1 MLSRRR
7 LLCAAVAA
15 PFGAW
20 MTRYKAM
27 AAPYEGEV
35 KITAIKAMALDYT
48 FDGCLIKI
56 ETDAG
61 LAGYGE
67 TGTNVAMART
77 HIDHMSRGAGL
88 LGSDPLSIEKH
99 FFGMTSMQHPFLPAI
114 GTVSGIDIALWDL
127 AGKITGRPVYKLL
140 GGPFRDGCPMYSHG
154 DYLKDMH
161 DPAAVKDWVQRVK
174 ALPEGFRA
182 FKINIDQAFKLQR
195 PFHPTVQ
202 PAELKQLHRAYA
214 NVKEAAGDD
223 LDIAVACHGEFDAP
237 SGIAIAKAI
246 EPLNLLFLEDVLN
259 VPYSEAWAALKRS
272 TRVPIMTG
280 EKLELVRGFKPFLD
294 TQSVDIIHPDVS
306 FAGGL
311 TGVKKIAE
319 YAAFTRTPVALHNV
333 GSMIRTYASAHLSM
347 AIQNFY
353 RSESRLGRPEGI
365 YEGMVAGGR
374 PAVKNGFL
382 HMPNAPGLGLTLN
395 EDHIKKHLLKTE
407 TYWG

>member
-1 MLSRRR
+1 MMSRRA
-7 LLCAAVAA
+7 LLRAAVGF

-20 MTRYKAM
+20 MSRYQAI

-35 KITAIKAMALDYT
+35 KVTAIKAMALDYT

-67 TGTNVAMART
+67 TGTNVAMARS
-77 HIDHMSRGAGL
+77 HIEHMNTRAGL
-88 LGSDPLSIEKH
+88 IGADPLSIERH
-99 FFGMTSMQHPFLPAI
+99 FFSMTSMQHPFLPAI

-161 DPAAVKDWVQRVK
+161 DSAAVKDWVQRVK

-182 FKINIDQAFKLQR
+182 FKINIDQAFRIAR

-202 PAELKQLHRAYA
+202 PAEMRRLYQGYA
-214 NVKEAAGDD
+214 RVKEAAGDD

-237 SGIAIAKAI
+237 SSIAIARAI
-246 EPLNLLFLEDVLN
+246 EPLNLLFLEDALN
-259 VPYSEAWAALKRS
+259 VPYSEAWAALKRAA
-272 TRVPIMTG
+272 RVPIMTG
-280 EKLELVRGFKPFLD
+280 EKLEMVRGFKPFLD

-306 FAGGL
+306 YAGGI
-311 TGVKKIAE
+311 TGVKKIAD
-319 YAAFTRTPVALHNV
+319 YAQFTRTPVALHNV
-333 GSMIRTYASAHLSM
+333 GTMIRTYASAHLSM
-347 AIQNFY
+347 AIENFY

-374 PAVKNGFL
+374 PAVRNGIL
-382 HMPNAPGLGLTLN
+382 HMPNAPGLGLNLN
-395 EDHIKKHLLKTE
+395 EDHIRKHLAAGE
-407 TYWG
+407 PYWG

>member
-1 MLSRRR
+1 
-7 LLCAAVAA
+7 
-15 PFGAW
+15 
-20 MTRYKAM
+20 
-27 AAPYEGEV
+27 
-35 KITAIKAMALDYT
+35 
-48 FDGCLIKI
+48 
-56 ETDAG
+56 
-61 LAGYGE
+61 
-67 TGTNVAMART
+67 
-77 HIDHMSRGAGL
+77 
-88 LGSDPLSIEKH
+88 
-99 FFGMTSMQHPFLPAI
+99 MQHPFLPAI

-182 FKINIDQAFKLQR
+182 FKINIDQAFPVAK
-195 PFHPTVQ
+195 PFHQSVQ
-202 PAELKQLHRAYA
+202 PAELRRLYRAYA

-237 SGIAIAKAI
+237 SSIAIARTI
-246 EPLNLLFLEDVLN
+246 EPLNLLFLEDSLN

-272 TRVPIMTG
+272 ARVPIMTG

-306 FAGGL
+306 FAGGI
-311 TGVKKIAE
+311 TGVKKIAD

-347 AIQNFY
+347 AIENFY

-365 YEGMVAGGR
+365 YEGMVADGR
-374 PAVKNGFL
+374 PAVKNGIL
-382 HMPNAPGLGLTLN
+382 HMPNAPGLGLKIS

-407 TYWG
+407 PYWG